1 MMLALAMVT
10 LLEPY
15 LSDPNS
21 TGAGRVALQGTKWK
35 VEDRMVT

>member
-21 TGAGRVALQGTKWK
+21 TGAWKGSVGGYQVEGGR
-35 VEDRMVT
+35 